1 MGAGDG
7 GLDAAE
13 IGQSGDDL
21 DDRPARGDLIV
32 EDDGLLA
39 RDVTD
44 HRRDHHLV
52 VGEALFVAGSHWKS
66 KEPRQQRRLF
76 GVAEVRGH
84 DDVVAEVASAVV
96 VGDDAKCREMI
107 HRHGE
112 EPVDLRGVEVHR
124 QHPVDAGG
132 DQQVGDEAASQGDAG
147 CVLLVG
153 TGVGVVRDHRRDL
166 RRRRA
171 SGRVDHQQQFHQML
185 LGGRHERLHD
195 VDVALPAVGKQL
207 GLKAVVAEPGDLH
220 MAPGNLQM
228 VTDLISQRM
237 MGGTGENDD
246 ALHGLSLLDGCM
258 SPP

>member
-1 MGAGDG
+1 M
-7 GLDAAE
+7 
-13 IGQSGDDL
+13 
-21 DDRPARGDLIV
+21 
-32 EDDGLLA
+32 
-39 RDVTD
+39 
-44 HRRDHHLV
+44 
-52 VGEALFVAGSHWKS
+52 FVAGSHWKS

-96 VGDDAKCREMI
+96 VGDDAERREVI

-112 EPVDLRGVEVHR
+112 ESVYLRRVEVHR
-124 QHPVDAGG
+124 QYPVDAGG
-132 DQQVGDEAASQGDAG
+132 DQQVGDETASQGDAG
-147 CVLLVG
+147 GVLFVG

-171 SGRVDHQQQFHQML
+171 TGRVDHQQQLHQML

-195 VDVALPAVGKQL
+195 VDVALPAVGEQL
-207 GLKAVVAEPGDLH
+207 GLKTVVAEPGDLH
-220 MAPGNLQM
+220 VAPGNLQM
-228 VTDLISQRM
+228 VADLISQRM

-246 ALHGLSLLDGCM
+246 ALHGLSLIDSCT